1 MSGTSF
7 DVVWELVGND
17 GSELVSECVTVT
29 VKLRGTSSSTLRA
42 IPGKHRNA
50 LAMAAA

>member
-7 DVVWELVGND
+7 DVVWELVGSD

-29 VKLRGTSSSTLRA
+29 VK
-42 IPGKHRNA
+42 
-50 LAMAAA
+50 